1 MLKGFI
7 HGLFFRLSVGYRNLS
22 VYSGEK
28 HGENNSYP
36 IGIGGGAFIKMCKEM
51 LTNGNSLI
59 KLYM

>member
-7 HGLFFRLSVGYRNLS
+7 HGLFFWLSVGYRNFP

-36 IGIGGGAFIKMCKEM
+36 IGIGEGGHLLKCVKKCSRMAIVW
-51 LTNGNSLI
+51 
-59 KLYM
+59 